1 MWPFTSSDLKVE
13 ALIDGTWTEVTTVVR
28 ENSGI
33 VINRGRGDERARLTS
48 QRCNLTI
55 DNRSGDYNNRN
66 PSSPYFGKLGRNT
79 QLRVKV
85 AAAIGAATTQTSG
98 STSHVAPSVDLD
110 ADAGLLIC
118 VWMGFDLGGS
128 FNYTI
133 PGSMTA
139 GTETDGSISTS
150 RSGRETLAS
159 SGATGTRTATAS
171 ATIDNGMNVVSLA
184 LPGTITAQEVLQNDA
199 YQDVVTLT
207 TDAGTQAGWWMI
219 AVQGW
224 VVESGDMND
233 PPTGGGWTPLADTG
247 SDGTGRMRAWAKPV
261 LTAGAQTVTFPAPT
275 TFDNHAHLF
284 VLSGMDGLP
293 PQSAYRFWG
302 EVPHWPLQWDKS
314 GNDVTA
320 PIEASGPLRRLTRP
334 GAPLRS
340 ALFRAATSADSKP
353 LLLGYWPL
361 EDGTDASQFAS
372 GIGGNAMVY
381 AVEAPTAASVEV
393 FYGSGPIAQF
403 GADTRMSGTFTG
415 TDTGTIAARL
425 LLSFPAGGTIAD
437 GTKLLHVNQT
447 GSTVRRWQI
456 LYGTGGTLNLRAL
469 NSSGTVLDSTGAIAF
484 NVDSAEVLLG
494 FNVAQSGSDVA
505 WTLFTR
511 TINANG
517 TLTTGTSSGTFTGLE
532 VGVSEAIVIGPA
544 GGLTSLAVG
553 HVMVGDSTS
562 LASTLDDAIVGH
574 IGETA
579 AARIT
584 RLCGEEGVD
593 VTTIGDSLDSDD
605 SAAMGPQGIAT
616 LGTLLFDCRD
626 ADQGILY
633 ERRDAFGLA
642 YRLRADLDLQA
653 TDATLTYAS
662 SHVADIRPQDDDQ
675 YLANDITV
683 SRVDGSSARYTLETG
698 ALSILDPPDGVGQYP
713 MSTSI
718 NVESDTQLADIV
730 GWLGRLGTWD
740 EARYPLLATNLA
752 RLSSNTSLAAQVL
765 GLDLG
770 DRLAVDHNLDFLPPD
785 DIEVLVQGYVE
796 RIFTSQLYIGWNTS
810 PAKPYDV
817 GILADTSGDTDELL
831 GWLEFDSCELVTAV
845 DTDDTSWSVTTIPAD
860 TNDTDDFPRDHYIG
874 GELVTVTASAVRI
887 SDAFSRNE
895 TDTWGTS
902 TSGHTYTYQGTQ
914 ADYDVTTAPFGHG
927 TIQPTTLATDYTA
940 TIDCG
945 SPDADLIAD
954 FSLNT
959 LPASGSMGFGLVAR
973 GTDTSNRYMGRV
985 LVATTG
991 LVTLELHKR
1000 VAGTGTT
1007 ESQTTGLTLATG
1019 TKYRVRFQCVGND
1032 LTVKVWLA
1040 SGSEQV
1046 ARSFSTTF
1054 TDLTTGN
1061 RVGVYTRNNTA
1072 ATTHVVSVDDL
1083 EVSTARTWTVT
1094 RNVNGITGGKS
1105 HSAGA
1110 EITLANPLVLSL

>member
-1 MWPFTSSDLKVE
+1 MWPYTSSDLKVE
-13 ALIDGTWTEVTTVVR
+13 ALINGTWTEVTTVVR

-33 VINRGRGDERARLTS
+33 TINRGRGDERSRLTT

-66 PSSPYFGKLGRNT
+66 PSSPYYGLLGRNT

-85 AAAIGAATTQTSG
+85 APVIGADTTQTSG

-110 ADAGLLIC
+110 ASAGLLIC

-139 GTETDGSISTS
+139 GTETDGAVSTS

-184 LPGTITAQEVLQNDA
+184 LPGTITVQEVLQDDA
-199 YQDVVTLT
+199 SETVVTLT
-207 TDAGTQAGWWMI
+207 TGVGTEAGWWMI

-233 PPTGGGWTPLADTG
+233 PPSGGGWTPLADTG

-261 LTAGAQTVTFPAPT
+261 LTAGAQTVTFAANT

-284 VLSGMDGLP
+284 VLSGMTGLP

-302 EVPHWPLQWDKS
+302 EIPHWPLRWDKS

-320 PIEASGPLRRLTRP
+320 PIEASGLLRRLMRP

-340 ALFRAATSADSKP
+340 ALFRAATSASSLS
-353 LLLGYWPL
+353 LLLGYWSL
-361 EDGTDASQFAS
+361 EDGTGASQFAS
-372 GIGGNAMVY
+372 GIGGPAMVY
-381 AVEAPTAASVEV
+381 ALEAPTPASVEV

-403 GADTRMSGTFTG
+403 GADTRMSGDFIGTG
-415 TDTGTIAARL
+415 TGTIAVRL
-425 LLSFPAGGTIAD
+425 LLSFPAAATIAD

-456 LYGTGGTLNLRAL
+456 IYGTGGTLNLRAL
-469 NSSGTVLDSTGAIAF
+469 DSSGTVLDSTGAIAF
-484 NVDSAEVLLG
+484 NVDDSQVLLG
-494 FNVAQSGSDVA
+494 FQVAESGSDVA
-505 WTLFTR
+505 WTIFTK

-517 TLTTGTSSGTFTGLE
+517 TLTEGTSSGTFTGLT
-532 VGVSEAIVIGPA
+532 VGVGERITIGSA

-562 LASTLDDAIVGH
+562 LASTLNDAIVGH

-605 SAAMGPQGIAT
+605 SAPMGPQGIAT

-626 ADQGILY
+626 ADMGILY

-653 TDATLTYAS
+653 TDVTLTYTS
-662 SHVADIRPQDDDQ
+662 GHVADIRPQDDDQ
-675 YLANDITV
+675 YLANDVTV
-683 SRVDGSSARYTLETG
+683 SRTDGSSARSTLETG
-698 ALSILDPPDGVGQYP
+698 ALSIEDPPDGVGRYS
-713 MSTSI
+713 MSSTV
-718 NVESDTQLADIV
+718 NVEADTQLPSIA
-730 GWLGRLGTWD
+730 GWLRYLGTWD
-740 EARYPLLATNLA
+740 EARYPMLATNLA

-770 DRLAVDHNLDFLPPD
+770 DRVAVDHSLSWLPPE
-785 DIEVLVQGYVE
+785 DIEVLVQGYTE
-796 RIFTSQLYIGWNTS
+796 RITTSQLYLGWNTS

-817 GILADTSGDTDELL
+817 GIIADTTGDTDDNL
-831 GWLEFDSCELVTAV
+831 GWTDYDTCELVTAV
-845 DTDDTSWSVTTIPAD
+845 DTDDTSWSVTTIPLESD
-860 TNDTDDFPRDHYIG
+860 NSDDYPRQHYIG
-874 GELVTVTASAVRI
+874 GELVTVTAASSRI
-887 SDAFSRNE
+887 YDQFARNS

-927 TIQPTTLATDYTA
+927 TIQPTTTATDYTA

-945 SPDADLIAD
+945 SPDVDLIAD

-959 LPASGSMGFGLVAR
+959 LPATGTMSFGLVGR
-973 GTDTSNRYMGRV
+973 GTDTSNRYMGRASI
-985 LVATTG
+985 ATTG

-1000 VAGTGTT
+1000 VAGVSTT
-1007 ESQTTGLTLATG
+1007 ESQVTNLTIATG
-1019 TKYRVRFQCVGND
+1019 TKYRMRFKVIGDD
-1032 LTVKVWLA
+1032 LLVKIWLA
-1040 SGSEQV
+1040 SGSEDI
-1046 ARSFSTTF
+1046 ARRFSTTF

-1061 RVGVYTRNNTA
+1061 LAGVFTRNNTA
-1072 ATTHVVSVDDL
+1072 VTTHVVSVDDFKI
-1083 EVSTARTWTVT
+1083 SSARTWTVT
-1094 RNVNGITGGKS
+1094 RNVNGISGGKS
-1105 HSAGA
+1105 HSSGA
-1110 EITLANPLVLSL
+1110 EITLAYPLVTTL